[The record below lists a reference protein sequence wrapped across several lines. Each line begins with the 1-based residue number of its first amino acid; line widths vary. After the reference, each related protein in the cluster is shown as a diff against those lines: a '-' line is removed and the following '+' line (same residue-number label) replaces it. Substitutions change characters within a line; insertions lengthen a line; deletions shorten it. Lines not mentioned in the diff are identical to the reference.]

1 MIHKERLFKRPLR
14 DETLSDAMKSFS
26 LAYTKAINKRF
37 NRSGVLFQGRFQ
49 SIHILETDYQSLTLY
64 SSKSS

>member
-1 MIHKERLFKRPLR
+1 
-14 DETLSDAMKSFS
+14 MKFLS

-49 SIHILETDYQSLTLY
+49 SIHISETEYLVYLSAIFI
-64 SSKSS
+64 